1 MRLGHSCSP
10 AAWPSGKK
18 VVASLDHCGV
28 KAKIA
33 DVNVGQRQARAVKAA
48 LTSSR
53 IQAAAMS
60 RSAREVPR
68 CCGFGPR

>member
-48 LTSSR
+48 LTALLPYPGR
-53 IQAAAMS
+53 CDVKVG
-60 RSAREVPR
+60 AR
-68 CCGFGPR
+68 GT